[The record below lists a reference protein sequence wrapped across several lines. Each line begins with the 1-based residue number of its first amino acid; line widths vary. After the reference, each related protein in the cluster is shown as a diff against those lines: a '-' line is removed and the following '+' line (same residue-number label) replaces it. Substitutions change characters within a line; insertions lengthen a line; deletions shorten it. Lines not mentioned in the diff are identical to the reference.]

1 MSLSLPLAVGRQR
14 SQAGLAFEDMVADT
28 ERLGLCDVDPAQV
41 KAALKA
47 ARSHRE
53 G

>member
-1 MSLSLPLAVGRQR
+1 
-14 SQAGLAFEDMVADT
+14 MVADT
-28 ERLGLCDVDPAQV
+28 ERLGLYDADPAQV

-47 ARSHRE
+47 ARRRPD

>member
-1 MSLSLPLAVGRQR
+1 
-14 SQAGLAFEDMVADT
+14 MVADT
-28 ERLGLCDVDPAQV
+28 ERLGLYDLDPAEV

-47 ARSHRE
+47 ARQTSE

>member
-1 MSLSLPLAVGRQR
+1 MI
-14 SQAGLAFEDMVADT
+14 ADT
-28 ERLGLCDVDPAQV
+28 ERLGLYDADPEDV

-47 ARSHRE
+47 RRKTE